1 MSWKKGACAP
11 GLYGY
16 TVCVAVS
23 DPSNACKHTV
33 LPVAES
39 PPPSDATAWLAKLND
54 AQRQA
59 VDHGADMRGALP
71 GALLVIAGAGSG
83 KTNTLAHRVANLV
96 VKGADPRRIL
106 LLTFSRRAAQE
117 MTRRVTRIATAALG
131 TRAALAQGLTW
142 AGTFHSVGARLLRE
156 YAELIGLAPAFTI
169 NDREDSADLM
179 NLVRHEL
186 GLSAKERRF
195 PAKGT
200 CFAIYSRVVNTG
212 ASLGQVLDNA
222 FPWCREWEADLR
234 MLFAA
239 YVDAKQKQSVLD
251 YDDLL
256 LYWSHMAA
264 EPAIAA
270 DLSARFDHVLV
281 DEYQD
286 TNRLQASILLALKP
300 DGRGLTVVGDDAQSI
315 YSFRG
320 ATVRNIL
327 DFPAQFDPPATRV
340 TLERNYRSTQP
351 ILAASNAVIELAS
364 ERYTKNLWT
373 DKASAQRPRL
383 VTVADEV
390 DQARYVVEQVLEARE
405 QGVKLKSQAVLFR
418 AAHHSAALE
427 IELTR
432 RNIPFVKFGGL
443 KFLDSVHVKDMLA
456 VLRWA
461 ENPRD
466 RVAGF
471 RVVQLLPGVGPATAA
486 KLLDDIAARMD
497 AGSAGEATDDGT
509 ADAIGTGAAR
519 GTAAGTAA
527 GAAAGTAA
535 GTRAGTAAGT
545 PTGATAGTAT
555 GTTTGIGTTGSASA
569 ANKAARA
576 LAAFTPPPR
585 AQEDWHPFVKLMS
598 SVYGRETPWPA
609 EFEMVRR
616 WYEPHLARNHEDA
629 AVRHADVLQMESI
642 AGTYASRER
651 FLTELT
657 LDPPDA
663 TSDESGVPLI
673 DEDYLILSTIH
684 SAKGQEWRNVFVLN
698 GVDGCIP
705 SDLGTG
711 SQEEIDEE
719 RRLLYVAMTRAKE
732 DLHIVV
738 PQRFY
743 VHNQTHLGDRHVWA
757 SRTRFIPADLM
768 PLFDAYAWPRVP
780 EPSAPTAAGLAA
792 AARAK
797 LEIGAKLR
805 KMWD

>member
-1 MSWKKGACAP
+1 MRRHSRSVQRLQKP
-11 GLYGY
+11 
-16 TVCVAVS
+16 
-23 DPSNACKHTV
+23 TV

-39 PPPSDATAWLAKLND
+39 PPPSDANAWLAKLNI

-59 VDHGADMRGALP
+59 VEHGAQTPHAPP

-195 PAKGT
+195 PAKGA

-212 ASLGQVLDNA
+212 ASLGQVLNSA

-327 DFPAQFDPPATRV
+327 DFPAQFDPPATQV

-383 VTVADEV
+383 VTVADEA

-405 QGVKLKSQAVLFR
+405 QGMKLKSQAVLFR

-443 KFLDSVHVKDMLA
+443 KFLDSVHVKDVLA

-471 RVVQLLPGVGPATAA
+471 RVMQLLPGVGPATAA
-486 KLLDDIAARMD
+486 KVLDGIVARVG
-497 AGSAGEATDDGT
+497 AGDVGGAG
-509 ADAIGTGAAR
+509 INL
-519 GTAAGTAA
+519 
-527 GAAAGTAA
+527 
-535 GTRAGTAAGT
+535 
-545 PTGATAGTAT
+545 
-555 GTTTGIGTTGSASA
+555 A
-569 ANKAARA
+569 ANPAASV
-576 LAAFTPPPR
+576 LAAFAPPPR

-598 SVYGRETPWPA
+598 SVYGRQTPWPA

-629 AVRHADVLQMESI
+629 AIRHADVLQMESI

-711 SQEEIDEE
+711 SEEEIDEE

-757 SRTRFIPADLM
+757 SRTRFIPAHLM
-768 PLFDAYAWPRVP
+768 PLFDAYAWPRVAV
-780 EPSAPTAAGLAA
+780 PSAPTAAGLAA
-792 AARAK
+792 AAQAK